1 MSNHRERVVRDDE
14 IDLIELIRGLWQQKL
29 LIILTTLV
37 VGGAAVAYALLATP
51 VYEAK
56 VFVQP
61 PSQNDIA
68 HLNYGRG
75 GDSELGIL
83 TVKDVYDVYVRNL
96 QSESLRRRFFQEI
109 YLPSLSEEVRRGSQ
123 DNLYGRLGNV
133 LVVAVTSKE
142 TPSRFAITV
151 NLPDPKRA
159 VDWAVKYA
167 EMAGERAKLEVLKDV
182 KADAVVKANNLRR
195 QIKAAQQSAQKQRE
209 DQIVQLNEAL
219 KVAKSID
226 LEKPP
231 IISGALSSEVSA
243 GMDGSLTYMRGSKA
257 LLAEIENLRKRSS
270 DDPFIDRV
278 REQQSSLAFYREL
291 EIDPK
296 VLEVY
301 RQDGRVESPD
311 SPIRPK
317 KFIIVFLGVLA
328 GGALGVLLAL
338 FRHMWSR
345 LSRTVT

>member
-1 MSNHRERVVRDDE
+1 
-14 IDLIELIRGLWQQKL
+14 
-29 LIILTTLV
+29 
-37 VGGAAVAYALLATP
+37 
-51 VYEAK
+51 
-56 VFVQP
+56 
-61 PSQNDIA
+61 
-68 HLNYGRG
+68 
-75 GDSELGIL
+75 
-83 TVKDVYDVYVRNL
+83 
-96 QSESLRRRFFQEI
+96 
-109 YLPSLSEEVRRGSQ
+109 
-123 DNLYGRLGNV
+123 
-133 LVVAVTSKE
+133 
-142 TPSRFAITV
+142 
-151 NLPDPKRA
+151 
-159 VDWAVKYA
+159 
-167 EMAGERAKLEVLKDV
+167 MAGERAKLEVLKDV

-270 DDPFIDRV
+270 DDPFIDRL